1 LFDSAEERMRFSLT
15 LMTSGISRSRRDFL
29 KSATMAASAF
39 LLTDAERAFA
49 GDRSRLAVEVYIWVE
64 LLGRQHRSLSEGLP
78 EIFSTARAA
87 GFTNIELNDE
97 FFGTAL
103 RERTLAL
110 LAQKQMTVPCV
121 YLNGAMHEETAG
133 AETVRRGLETFTAAK
148 PAGCGAM
155 VCDPWPKQNGEK
167 TDTELATQVRLV
179 NELGRKLA
187 AEGCNLRF
195 HNHKVEL
202 ASNAREWRFML
213 EHTDPAAVSVCLDI
227 DWVNQAG
234 HKPMELLREAGHRV
248 REIHVRS
255 SHHLVWDEAVE
266 EGADVD
272 FRPIAAWLR
281 TEGLKP
287 LVVVEL
293 AYADG
298 TVVTRPLVEDLR
310 RSREF
315 TERTFGV
322 S

>member
-1 LFDSAEERMRFSLT
+1 MRFSLA
-15 LMTSGISRSRRDFL
+15 LMKSGAPRSRRDFL
-29 KSATMAASAF
+29 KSATVAASAF
-39 LLTDAERAFA
+39 LLTDAERTFA
-49 GDRSRLAVEVYIWVE
+49 GDASRLAVEVYIWVE
-64 LLGRQHRSLSEGLP
+64 LLGREHRSLSDGLP

-87 GFTNIELNDE
+87 GFRNIELNDE
-97 FFGTAL
+97 FFGAAL

-110 LAQKQMTVPCV
+110 LRQNRMTVPCV
-121 YLNGAMHEETAG
+121 YLNGAMHDEAAG
-133 AETVRRGLETFTAAK
+133 AETVRRGLETFAAAK
-148 PAGCGAM
+148 SAGCRAM
-155 VCDPWPKQNGEK
+155 VCDPSPKPGGEK
-167 TDTELATQVRLV
+167 TDEELATQVRLV

-187 AEGCNLRF
+187 AEGGNLRF

-213 EHTDPAAVSVCLDI
+213 ERADPAAVSVCLDI

-234 HKPMELLREAGHRV
+234 HQPMELLRAAGHRV

-266 EGADVD
+266 ADGDVD

-298 TVVTRPLVEDLR
+298 TVVTRSLQEDLR
-310 RSREF
+310 QSREF

>member
-1 LFDSAEERMRFSLT
+1 MRFSLP
-15 LMTSGISRSRRDFL
+15 LMTSRVSGFRRDFL
-29 KSATMAASAF
+29 KSATVAASAF
-39 LLTDAERAFA
+39 LLIDAERAFA
-49 GDRSRLAVEVYIWVE
+49 DDASRLAVEVYIWVE
-64 LLGRQHRSLSEGLP
+64 LLGREHRSLSEGLP
-78 EIFSTARAA
+78 EIFSTAQEA
-87 GFTNIELNDE
+87 GFRNIELNDE
-97 FFGTAL
+97 FFGATL

-110 LAQKQMTVPCV
+110 LQQNRMRAPCV
-121 YLNGAMHEETAG
+121 YLNGAMHEEAAG
-133 AETVRRGLETFTAAK
+133 AETVRRGLETFAAARR
-148 PAGCGAM
+148 AGCAAM
-155 VCDPWPKQNGEK
+155 VCDPSPKSGGEK
-167 TDTELATQVRLV
+167 NDAELVTQVRLV
-179 NELGRKLA
+179 NELGRRLA
-187 AEGCNLRF
+187 AEGGNLRF

-266 EGADVD
+266 GNGDVD

-298 TVVTRPLVEDLR
+298 TVVTRSLTEDLR